1 MKFFQAFRVKG
12 VEKWVCGSTGEWC
25 LLLFFFFLLINW
37 KIEEPDTLMGLIQ
50 QSGRVC

>member
-1 MKFFQAFRVKG
+1 MGLWINWGMVSFAF
-12 VEKWVCGSTGEWC
+12 
-25 LLLFFFFLLINW
+25 FFFFLLINW